1 MLPGDLNQKPF
12 KKEKEMKVLISNNPE
27 KLTDALSEHPYTTTI
42 EAEYGSAVVEGSL
55 LTLAHHGE
63 RSHNPPPCVGG
74 NIEDIVLSIPGID
87 PDSGYADMAAPRE
100 IIPRKEVVVGISHFD
115 LDTLGGIRRV
125 SNTHD
130 FSGDIFED
138 LFWHI
143 AGEVDTQGVH
153 KLNRIK
159 KDLQNRVLTENP
171 TLSKED
177 FDMEWKNSVKY
188 LHAWW
193 AWSAENR
200 LFPPRDGSVEDVT
213 DFILK
218 ANKAIDEIFDD
229 DPTLLEKG
237 REWKAAQDHLNEE
250 SYINEK
256 NGVILRRSSQF
267 TNHLYITP
275 FAHPA
280 KAVIAFNEKTEA
292 ITLSFADPIN
302 GFSAAEIMKEHFG
315 NGAGGH
321 AGIAGTPRDR
331 DYSFADAE
339 NFFKELAWRSPFHPC
354 SFCEATRECAEGYAN
369 CSGAPNGEGW
379 R

>member
-1 MLPGDLNQKPF
+1 
-12 KKEKEMKVLISNNPE
+12 MKALISNNPE
-27 KLTDALSEHPYTTTI
+27 KLTNELSNYPYTATV
-42 EAEYGSAVVEGSL
+42 EAEYGSTLVEGSL

-63 RSHNPPPCVGG
+63 RSNNPPPCVGG
-74 NIEDIVLSIPGID
+74 NIDDIIFSIPGID
-87 PDSGYADMAAPRE
+87 PDSGYADMAKPR
-100 IIPRKEVVVGISHFD
+100 ILIPRKEIVVGISHFD

-125 SNTHD
+125 YGIHNY
-130 FSGDIFED
+130 SGDIFED

-143 AGEVDTQGVH
+143 AGEVDTRGVH
-153 KLNRIK
+153 KLHQIK
-159 KDLQNRVLTENP
+159 EYLWTMTEE
-171 TLSKED
+171 LCHKAEFEEVWED
-177 FDMEWKNSVKY
+177 CMDK

-200 LFPPRDGSVEDVT
+200 LFPPRDGSVENVT
-213 DFILK
+213 DFIK
-218 ANKAIDEIFDD
+218 NANKVLDKILSCRFGLSAEGDGLE
-229 DPTLLEKG
+229 LLKKG
-237 REWKAAQDHLNEE
+237 REWKAAQDRLNEE
-250 SYINEK
+250 SYIGIK

-267 TNHLYITP
+267 ANHLYITP

-292 ITLSFADPIN
+292 ITLSFADPIE
-302 GFSAAEIMKEHFG
+302 GFSAAEIMKEFFG
-315 NGAGGH
+315 DGAGGH

-354 SFCEATRECAEGYAN
+354 YRCTDTQMCAEGMMN